1 MPHAAKYHADV
12 RSGGPRTP
20 LPVYGQGW
28 ANRGSESIAAADL
41 EETSSAGATAGALP
55 ERDGKPKEHSDAV
68 SGGRIRMVAD

>member
-12 RSGGPRTP
+12 RSGGARTP
-20 LPVYGQGW
+20 LPVHGQSW

-41 EETSSAGATAGALP
+41 EKPSSAGAAAGALP
-55 ERDGKPKEHSDAV
+55 ERDGKPKEYSHAM